1 MFLIDCPNCGLRNV
15 AEFRWGGEFNPRPQ
29 HGEQLPDEAWADYL
43 YMRDN
48 ARGVVREWWHHRSGC
63 GEWFIA
69 ERHTKTQ
76 EVLKTY
82 FYDHTSE
89 RSRERA

>member
-1 MFLIDCPNCGLRNV
+1 MDCPNCGWRNV
-15 AEFRWGGEFNPRPQ
+15 SEFLWGGELNPRPQ
-29 HGEQLPDEAWADYL
+29 HGERLSDEAWADYL

-48 ARGVVREWWHHRSGC
+48 AWGVVREWWCHRAGC

-69 ERHTKTQ
+69 ERHTKTH

-82 FYDHTSE
+82 FYDQTPK